1 MKKIKLL
8 IVSLLT
14 VLMSLFCLA
23 SCATTEGTYK
33 LSSWKLPVVGTEIV
47 IDEESESYLSINL
60 EKDGVVTVSGK
71 LVVAG
76 NTILDMTTPATGT
89 WTKGDDNAVEI
100 SAGILEVTATV
111 KSGEMVFEST
121 LLGTL
126 TLKK

>member
-8 IVSLLT
+8 TVSLLT
-14 VLMSLFCLA
+14 VLLCMFCLVGC
-23 SCATTEGTYK
+23 SVEGQYK
-33 LSSWKLPVVGTEIV
+33 LSKWKLPVLGTEIV
-47 IDEESESYLSINL
+47 IDEEADSSLSINL

-76 NTILDMTTPATGT
+76 STILDMTTPTTGSWEKNEDGT
-89 WTKGDDNAVEI
+89 VKI
-100 SAGILEVTATV
+100 SAGLLQVNATV
-111 KSGEMVFEST
+111 KGGEMVFESS